1 MTGMFISI
9 EGLEGVGKTT
19 QAKVINDWLTE
30 KGRDVV
36 RTREPGGTQIAE
48 VIRDVVLSHHTETMD
63 PKTELLLV
71 FAARQQHV
79 EALIKPTLDADK
91 WVLSDRFTD
100 ATYAY
105 QGGGAKIGSFIDT
118 NIRSIGVEWV
128 STGPNHLV

>member
-105 QGGGAKIGSFIDT
+105 QGGGGENWIF
-118 NIRSIGVEWV
+118 
-128 STGPNHLV
+128 H